1 MIQSEPKLRGWH
13 KLVWRVYERLP
24 TAAEATLKKCFPYA
38 LPFANLRVPVS
49 ILRGPARS
57 GGNSGAV
64 LHAGTGEGINYLIS
78 RFFEGGYEKEVLG
91 RVPLWNLSRRLKSLR
106 GSTDVTIVRV
116 DRLSSR
122 LLFDK
127 DYLAAPEWVGS
138 ILKVPENLEELSRG
152 NPSLKFDLKAVRLN
166 GITTE
171 ISENEEDCEE
181 FYRTLYVPLIRKR
194 HGEQAFVRNIN
205 WVRRVFRRGGLIWA
219 RRHGKIVAGGVFQL
233 KDKTLVFE
241 ILGTL
246 GGEWEIV
253 EGGGIAALYVFIIN
267 YAKKIG
273 CKFIAFGGSRPSLT
287 DGVLRYKRKWG
298 VDVVEKKDVWYD
310 FLIYWRE
317 FNEKVASFLSQTP
330 LIFRDKGGLSGIKV
344 IDEREPVTGRE
355 AEKIRRSLWMPGLKS
370 LYLFS
375 SQDWKE
381 TEGSSPKTVL
391 VDMTGRKGSD
401 RWREGEIRI

>member
-1 MIQSEPKLRGWH
+1 MAWKA
-13 KLVWRVYERLP
+13 YEHLP
-24 TAAEATLKKCFPYA
+24 TAAEVALKKCFPY
-38 LPFANLRVPVS
+38 LTPFASLRIPVS
-49 ILRGPARS
+49 ILRGTAGS

-64 LHAGTGEGINYLIS
+64 LVAGEGEGINYLIR
-78 RFFEGGYEKEVLG
+78 RFFEGEYEKEVLG
-91 RVPLWNLSRRLKSLR
+91 KVPLWNLSRTLKSLR
-106 GSTDVTIVRV
+106 SSTDLTIARV
-116 DRLSSR
+116 DKLSSG
-122 LLFDK
+122 LLFGK

-138 ILKVPENLEELSRG
+138 ILKVPENLKELSKG
-152 NPSLKFDLKAVRLN
+152 NPSLKFDLKTVRLN

-171 ISENEEDCEE
+171 ISEKEEDCEE
-181 FYRTLYVPLIRKR
+181 FCRTMYVPLIRKR
-194 HGEQAFVRNIN
+194 YGEQAFVRNIY

-219 RRHGKIVAGGVFQL
+219 RRHGEAVAGGVFQL
-233 KDKTLVFE
+233 RAKTLVFE

-253 EGGGIAALYVFIIN
+253 EEGSIAALYIFIIN

-310 FLIYWRE
+310 FLVYWSE

-330 LIFRDKGGLSGIKV
+330 LIFRDQGGLSGIKV
-344 IDEREPVTGRE
+344 IDEGEPVTGRE
-355 AEKIRRSLWMPGLKS
+355 AEKIRRSLWTPGLKS
-370 LYLFS
+370 LYLLS

-381 TEGSSPKTVL
+381 TQSSNPKTVL
-391 VDMTGRKGSD
+391 VDMTGRNGSD